1 MDGINWPSV
10 IISSLVPIVIGF
22 VYYHKN
28 LFGKVWMKSLGITE
42 EDLKKGNKALILG
55 LSIVMSFL
63 LSIFLINFNNS
74 TGQEAEFDNFAHGAW
89 HGFFVAFVVGMPI
102 LFISGL
108 FEVKKI
114 KNLIINV
121 IYWMITLA
129 IMGGILDAMN
139 HWPN

>member
-1 MDGINWPSV
+1 MEETNWLSV
-10 IISSLVPIVIGF
+10 IISSLIPIIIGF
-22 VYYHKN
+22 IYYHKN
-28 LFGKVWMKSLGITE
+28 LFGKAWTSFLNINE
-42 EDLKKGNKALILG
+42 EDLKKGNKPLILG

-74 TGQEAEFDNFAHGAW
+74 KGQEAEFDNFAHGAW
-89 HGFFVAFVVGMPI
+89 HGFFVAFLVAMPI
-102 LFISGL
+102 VFISGL

-121 IYWMITLA
+121 IYWMLTLA

>member
-1 MDGINWPSV
+1 MEETNWLSV
-10 IISSLVPIVIGF
+10 IISSLIPIFIGF
-22 VYYHKN
+22 IYYHKS
-28 LFGKVWMKSLGITE
+28 LFGKAWMSSLNITE

-55 LSIVMSFL
+55 LSVVMSFL

-102 LFISGL
+102 LFITGL
-108 FEVKKI
+108 FELKKI

-121 IYWMITLA
+121 IYWMLTLA

>member
-1 MDGINWPSV
+1 METINWISL
-10 IISSLVPIVIGF
+10 IISTLIPIVVGF
-22 VYYHKN
+22 IYYHKN
-28 LFGKVWMKSLGITE
+28 LFGKAWMNSLGITE
-42 EDLKKGNKALILG
+42 EDLEKGNKVLILG
-55 LSIVMSFL
+55 VSLVMSFL
-63 LSIFLINFNNS
+63 LSFFLLNFNNS
-74 TGQEAEFDNFAHGAW
+74 EGQEGQFDNFAHGAW

-108 FEVKKI
+108 FELKKI

-121 IYWMITLA
+121 IYWMITLS

>member
-1 MDGINWPSV
+1 MEETNWLSIV
-10 IISSLVPIVIGF
+10 ISSLIPIIIGF
-22 VYYHKN
+22 IYYHKN
-28 LFGKVWMKSLGITE
+28 LFGKAWMSSLNITE

-108 FEVKKI
+108 FELKKI

>member
-1 MDGINWPSV
+1 MEQTNWLSLV
-10 IISSLVPIVIGF
+10 ISSLIPIIIGF
-22 VYYHKN
+22 IYYNKY
-28 LFGKVWMKSLGITE
+28 LFGKAWMNSLGITE
-42 EDLKKGNKALILG
+42 EDLKKGNKLLILG
-55 LSIVMSFL
+55 VSIIMSFL
-63 LSIFLINFNNS
+63 LSIFLLNFNNS
-74 TGQEAEFDNFAHGAW
+74 EGQEGEFDNFAHGAW

-108 FEVKKI
+108 FELKKI

-121 IYWMITLA
+121 VYWIITLA

>member
-1 MDGINWPSV
+1 MEHTNWLSIV
-10 IISSLVPIVIGF
+10 ISSLIPIIIGF
-22 VYYHKN
+22 IYYHKN
-28 LFGKVWMKSLGITE
+28 LFGKAWMNSFGINE
-42 EDLKKGNKALILG
+42 EDLKKGNKLLILG

-74 TGQEAEFDNFAHGAW
+74 PGQEGQFDNFSHGAW

-108 FEVKKI
+108 FELKRV
-114 KNLIINV
+114 KNLVLNV
-121 IYWMITLA
+121 IYWILTLA

>member
-1 MDGINWPSV
+1 MEQTNWLSIV
-10 IISSLVPIVIGF
+10 ISSLIPIITGF
-22 VYYHKN
+22 IYYHKN
-28 LFGKVWMKSLGITE
+28 LFGKAWMNSLGITKQ
-42 EDLKKGNKALILG
+42 DLKKGNKVLILG
-55 LSIVMSFL
+55 ISIIMSFL
-63 LSIFLINFNNS
+63 LSFFLLNFNNS
-74 TGQEAEFDNFAHGAW
+74 EGQEGQFDTFGHGAW

-108 FEVKKI
+108 FELKKI

-121 IYWMITLA
+121 VYWIITLA